1 MNIRFDEK
9 AKKALEDI
17 IKNRSENYIRIKV
30 FRGCGRPAYEIY
42 PSYKGEEDMLVEIND
57 IPFVYNKEDE
67 KMVDGI
73 EIKYDKETYIN
84 GFYIK

>member
-17 IKNRSENYIRIKV
+17 IKDSSENYIRIKV

-42 PSYKGEEDMLVEIND
+42 PSYKSEEDMLVEIDD
-57 IPFVYNKEDE
+57 IPFVYKKEDE
-67 KMVDGI
+67 KMVNGI
-73 EIKYDKETYIN
+73 EIKYDKETYTN
-84 GFYIK
+84 GL

>member
-17 IKNRSENYIRIKV
+17 IKDSSENYIRIKV

-42 PSYKGEEDMLVEIND
+42 PSYKSEEDMLVEIDD
-57 IPFVYNKEDE
+57 IPFVYKKEDE
-67 KMVDGI
+67 KMVNGI
-73 EIKYDKETYIN
+73 EIKYDKETYTN
-84 GFYIK
+84 EFYIK

>member
-17 IKNRSENYIRIKV
+17 IKDSSENYIRIKV

-42 PSYKGEEDMLVEIND
+42 PSYKSEEDMLVEIDD
-57 IPFVYNKEDE
+57 IPFVYKKEDE
-67 KMVDGI
+67 KMVNGI
-73 EIKYDKETYIN
+73 EIYYDKETYTK

>member
-17 IKNRSENYIRIKV
+17 IKDSSENYIRINV

-42 PSYKGEEDMLVEIND
+42 PSYKSEEDMLVEIDD
-57 IPFVYNKEDE
+57 IPFVYKKEDE
-67 KMVDGI
+67 KMVNGI
-73 EIKYDKETYIN
+73 EIKYDKETYTN

>member
-17 IKNRSENYIRIKV
+17 IKDSSENYIRIKV

-42 PSYKGEEDMLVEIND
+42 PSYKSEEDMLVEIDD
-57 IPFVYNKEDE
+57 IPFVYKKEDE
-67 KMVDGI
+67 KMVNGI
-73 EIKYDKETYIN
+73 EKKYDKETYTN

>member
-17 IKNRSENYIRIKV
+17 IKNSSENYIRIKV

-42 PSYKGEEDMLVEIND
+42 PSYKSEEDMLVEIDD
-57 IPFVYNKEDE
+57 IPFVYKKEDE
-67 KMVDGI
+67 KMVNGI
-73 EIKYDKETYIN
+73 EIKYDKETYTN
-84 GFYIK
+84 EFYIK

>member
-17 IKNRSENYIRIKV
+17 IKDSSENYIRIKV

-42 PSYKGEEDMLVEIND
+42 PSYKSEEDMLVEIDD
-57 IPFVYNKEDE
+57 IPFVYKKEEE
-67 KMVDGI
+67 KIMA
-73 EIKYDKETYIN
+73 KE
-84 GFYIK
+84 

>member
-17 IKNRSENYIRIKV
+17 IKDSSENYIRIKV

-42 PSYKGEEDMLVEIND
+42 PSYKSEEDMLVEIDD
-57 IPFVYNKEDE
+57 IPFVYKKEDE
-67 KMVDGI
+67 KMVNGI
-73 EIKYDKETYIN
+73 EIKYDKETYTN
-84 GFYIK
+84 RFYIK